1 MEIWDRKALAF
12 AALQRLWVAYEPEFA
27 ENQWQEAF
35 AFGALSDQQR
45 APGHWYRHE
54 GQSGYIQYYAVGDQ
68 GEFHA
73 ELPAGIDQSSIV
85 VIPRIEGIPSIYD
98 RIKGLLLETSPTPG
112 PAVQSMLD
120 DMDELRGP
128 AHARRIKFEISS
140 GGSESLHAGKDAL
153 IGFLNDKLQK
163 LSTEGLG
170 QSRITGFEV
179 AALMLLDSLSRQ
191 LAAATPAPPSSL
203 IYKMFDPTGVPSLP
217 EMTARFIA
225 DCFKAGMGQAAS
237 AAFDQIR
244 KGGDGTLAAARDM
257 TPGDM
262 HPGLYL
268 DAYYAGLQQAGIR
281 FLAVRWGWL
290 SALMFGGLTDEDRE
304 RFTKRANS
312 AEEKLVRMNSALM
325 YAVQDLDGSRYREKQ
340 KVIREAREAGLAAKA
355 DAVLFNVFDSQM
367 FYPKA
372 LRDVL
377 NNGA

>member
-1 MEIWDRKALAF
+1 
-12 AALQRLWVAYEPEFA
+12 
-27 ENQWQEAF
+27 
-35 AFGALSDQQR
+35 
-45 APGHWYRHE
+45 
-54 GQSGYIQYYAVGDQ
+54 
-68 GEFHA
+68 
-73 ELPAGIDQSSIV
+73 
-85 VIPRIEGIPSIYD
+85 
-98 RIKGLLLETSPTPG
+98 
-112 PAVQSMLD
+112 
-120 DMDELRGP
+120 
-128 AHARRIKFEISS
+128 
-140 GGSESLHAGKDAL
+140 
-153 IGFLNDKLQK
+153 
-163 LSTEGLG
+163 
-170 QSRITGFEV
+170 
-179 AALMLLDSLSRQ
+179 
-191 LAAATPAPPSSL
+191 
-203 IYKMFDPTGVPSLP
+203 
-217 EMTARFIA
+217 
-225 DCFKAGMGQAAS
+225 
-237 AAFDQIR
+237 
-244 KGGDGTLAAARDM
+244 
-257 TPGDM
+257 M